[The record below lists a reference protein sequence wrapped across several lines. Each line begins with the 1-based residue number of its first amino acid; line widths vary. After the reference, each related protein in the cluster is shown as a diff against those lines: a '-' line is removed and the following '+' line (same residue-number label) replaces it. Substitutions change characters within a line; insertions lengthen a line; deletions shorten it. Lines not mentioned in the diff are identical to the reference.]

1 MITLYGHLEH
11 IKYFNRE
18 NHYTIGRFKNRET
31 KSIITIVG
39 FLSYLR
45 PGEEIRITGTWENH
59 YKYGE
64 QFGVKSWEVVLPS
77 SLTGIKGYLQSG
89 IINGIG
95 SVIADRLLEHFK
107 ENTLE
112 IIEKN
117 PDKLLEVKG
126 IGKAKADLIK
136 NEWKKHH
143 AVRSLFQ
150 FLNQSGINASSAADV
165 LNELGFEAENIIRK
179 KPYIIAPI
187 PGIGF
192 NAADTLAANL
202 DFPLDMPQRID
213 GALVYLMEKS
223 ITHGDTFIYK
233 NRLILQGKKLLKLSG
248 EIIEQGLARLF
259 DLNELVCENLEEKPD
274 SDTVSIKTYHDAETF
289 AAKKIKALLSVP
301 VFYSNMN
308 HEQITHQILKKLAL
322 QLSSEQMDALHGVFL
337 NRISIITGGPGTGKT
352 TLIKAICAIFEKQ
365 GQKIILGAP
374 TGRAARRLSEV
385 TLRKAATIHKIL
397 GYNPA
402 KNFFE
407 KTQDAPIEA
416 DLLIIDE
423 VSMVDTLLMYHL
435 IKAVSFNTVMIMA
448 GDASQLPSVG
458 PGNVLYDMI
467 KSETIPVFKLTSI
480 FRQAKKSSII
490 TNAHL
495 IRQGKEPDF
504 TPAGTG
510 NRLSDFYFIEEG
522 NPKKI
527 LSTIVKLCKKRIPEK
542 YGLDPVKGVQV
553 LAPMHKG
560 EVGIINLN
568 QTLQASLNNRPES
581 GKNKTGH
588 FKTEDKV
595 MQLKNNYEKDVFN
608 GETGIINLI
617 DNLKKQII
625 VDYSDKKVTYNFDE
639 LHELSLAYAIS
650 VHKSQGSEY
659 PAVIMPITTRH
670 YIMLQRNLLYTAV
683 TRGQKLVI
691 LVGTKKALMIALK
704 NNKTDLRLSMFHKRL
719 VTA

>member
-11 IKYFNRE
+11 IKYFNKKT
-18 NHYTIGRFKNRET
+18 HYTIGRFRNKET
-31 KSIITIVG
+31 RSSMTIVG
-39 FLSYLR
+39 FLSYVR
-45 PGEEIRITGTWENH
+45 PWEEIRITGIWENH

-64 QFGVKSWEVVLPS
+64 QFGVKSWEVLLPS
-77 SLTGIKGYLQSG
+77 SLSGIKKYLQSG
-89 IINGIG
+89 IISGIG
-95 SVIADRLLEHFK
+95 PVIAGRMLDHFK
-107 ENTLE
+107 EDTLE

-117 PDKLLEVKG
+117 PDRLIKVKG
-126 IGKAKADLIK
+126 IGKATADLIK
-136 NEWKKHH
+136 DEWKKHH
-143 AVRSLFQ
+143 AVRALFQ
-150 FLNQSGINASSAADV
+150 FLNQFGINASSAADV
-165 LNELGFEAENIIRK
+165 LNELGFEAEPLIRK
-179 KPYIIAPI
+179 NPYIIAPI

-192 NAADTLAANL
+192 NTADTLAAKL
-202 DFPLDMPQRID
+202 QFPLDMPQRID

-223 ITHGDTFIYK
+223 ITRGDTFIYK

-248 EIIEQGLARLF
+248 ETIEQGLARLF
-259 DLNELVCENLEEKPD
+259 DLNKLVCENIEKKPD
-274 SDTVSIKTYHDAETF
+274 SDTVSIKVYHDAETF
-289 AAKKIKALLSVP
+289 TAKKIKALLSLP
-301 VFYSNMN
+301 VLSSNIN
-308 HEQITHQILKKLAL
+308 HEQITHKILKKLAL
-322 QLSSEQMDALHGVFL
+322 QLSSEQMNALHGVFL
-337 NRISIITGGPGTGKT
+337 NKISIITGGPGTGKT
-352 TLIKAICAIFEKQ
+352 TLIKAICTIFKNHD
-365 GQKIILGAP
+365 QKIVLGAP

-385 TLRKAATIHKIL
+385 TQAKAATIHKIL
-397 GYNPA
+397 GYNPS

-407 KTQDAPIEA
+407 KNQDNPIDA

-423 VSMVDTLLMYHL
+423 FSMVDTLLMYHL

-448 GDASQLPSVG
+448 GDAFQLPSVG
-458 PGNVLYDMI
+458 PGNLLYDMI
-467 KSETIPVFKLTSI
+467 KSAAIPMFKLTTI
-480 FRQAKKSSII
+480 FRQARESSII

-504 TPAGTG
+504 TQAGTG
-510 NRLSDFYFIEEG
+510 NRLSDFYFIEEED
-522 NPKKI
+522 PQKI
-527 LSTIVKLCKKRIPEK
+527 INTIVKLCKNRIPEK
-542 YGLDPVKGVQV
+542 YGLDPVKGIQV

-568 QTLQASLNNRPES
+568 LTLQAALNNRPDSE
-581 GKNKTGH
+581 KNKTGH
-588 FKTEDKV
+588 FKTDDKV

-659 PAVIMPITTRH
+659 PAVIMPLTTRH

-683 TRGQKLVI
+683 TRGEKLVI

-704 NNKTDLRLSMFHKRL
+704 NNKTDLRLSIFHKRL
-719 VTA
+719 VIA